1 MLRYKNLSSGSTG
14 NATLVQ
20 ASCNKSVE
28 SNRKSNRKASHF
40 LVDCGMRLSRLLEL
54 LAVADVSPSD
64 IDAIFI
70 THEHSD
76 HIGCVTQLAVRY
88 NIPVWASS
96 GTHAALQD
104 MQRKLRAK
112 QPTHSQLLPHFSEFE
127 ALVRIATDTGLIEVG
142 DLQIKPFTVPHDA
155 REPLQLT
162 CSDGD
167 VKLGILTDLGHA
179 SRHVVDQLAGCH
191 ALLMESNHDEEML
204 RNSKYPAFL
213 KTRVGGD
220 FGHLSN
226 RQAADILQQVM
237 HDKLRHVSAA
247 HLSQQNNHPTL
258 AQNALA
264 AVLGCMPAEIFA
276 ACPETGTPW
285 MVV

>member
-14 NATLVQ
+14 NATLVE
-20 ASCNKSVE
+20 ASSARGTKP
-28 SNRKSNRKASHF
+28 NRV

-54 LAVADVSPSD
+54 LAVADVQPAD

-76 HIGCVTQLAVRY
+76 HIGCVTQLASRY
-88 NIPVWASS
+88 SIPVWASS

-104 MQRKLRAK
+104 MQLKLRSR
-112 QPTHSQLLPHFSEFE
+112 QPSHSQLVPGFE
-127 ALVRIATDTGLIEVG
+127 ALVRIGSDTCPIAVG
-142 DLQIKPFTVPHDA
+142 DLQLNPFTVPHDA

-162 CSDGD
+162 CSDGH

-179 SRHVVDQLAGCH
+179 SRHVIDSIAGCN
-191 ALLMESNHDEEML
+191 ALLLESNHDEEML
-204 RNSKYPAFL
+204 SNSKYPAFL
-213 KTRVGGD
+213 KARVGGD

-226 RQAADILQQVM
+226 VQAAELLSAVM

-247 HLSQQNNHPTL
+247 HLSQQNNHPSM
-258 AQNALA
+258 AQSALA
-264 AVLGCMPAEIFA
+264 AVMGCMPAEIFA

>member
-14 NATLVQ
+14 NATLVEV
-20 ASCNKSVE
+20 SEPTGKPSRV
-28 SNRKSNRKASHF
+28 
-40 LVDCGMRLSRLLEL
+40 LVDCGMRLSRMLEL
-54 LAVADVSPSD
+54 LAMADVLPTE

-76 HIGCVTQLAVRY
+76 HIGCVTQLASRY

-104 MQRKLRAK
+104 MQSKLRTK
-112 QPTHSQLLPHFSEFE
+112 QPTHSQLVPGFE
-127 ALVRIATDTGLIEVG
+127 ALVRIAVDTCLIEVG
-142 DLQIKPFTVPHDA
+142 GLQLKPFTVPHDA

-162 CSDGD
+162 CSDGNT
-167 VKLGILTDLGHA
+167 KLGILTDLGHP
-179 SRHVVDQLAGCH
+179 SRHVIEQLAGCN
-191 ALLMESNHDEEML
+191 ALLLECNHDSDML
-204 RNSKYPAFL
+204 SNSKYPAFL
-213 KTRVGGD
+213 KARVGGD

-226 RQAADILQQVM
+226 AQAADILRNLM

-247 HLSQQNNHPTL
+247 HLSQQNNHPAL
-258 AQNALA
+258 AQS
-264 AVLGCMPAEIFA
+264 AVAEILGCLPDEIFA
-276 ACPETGTPW
+276 ASPETGTPW

>member
-14 NATLVQ
+14 NATLVE
-20 ASCNKSVE
+20 AS
-28 SNRKSNRKASHF
+28 SNHSAISKAKPSRV
-40 LVDCGMRLSRLLEL
+40 LVDCGMRISRLLEL
-54 LAVADVSPSD
+54 LAVADVQPTD

-76 HIGCVTQLAVRY
+76 HIGCVTQLASRFS
-88 NIPVWASS
+88 IPVWASS

-112 QPTHSQLLPHFSEFE
+112 QPTHSQLVPGFE
-127 ALVRIATDTGLIEVG
+127 ALVRISADTCPIEIG
-142 DLQIKPFTVPHDA
+142 DLQLNPFTVPHDA

-162 CSDGD
+162 CNDGN

-179 SRHVVDQLAGCH
+179 SRHVLDQLAGCN
-191 ALLMESNHDEEML
+191 ALLLESNHDEDML
-204 RNSKYPAFL
+204 SHSKYPAFL
-213 KTRVGGD
+213 KARVGGD

-226 RQAADILQQVM
+226 LQAAEILSAVM
-237 HDKLRHVSAA
+237 HDKLHHVSAA
-247 HLSQQNNHPTL
+247 HLSQQNNHPSL
-258 AQNALA
+258 AQSAMAN
-264 AVLGCMPAEIFA
+264 VLGCLPAEIFA

>member
-14 NATLVQ
+14 NATLVEARTGKHQ
-20 ASCNKSVE
+20 NFS
-28 SNRKSNRKASHF
+28 RI
-40 LVDCGMRLSRLLEL
+40 LIDCGLRLSRLFEL
-54 LAVADVSPSD
+54 LAVADVKPTD

-76 HIGCVTQLAVRY
+76 HIGCAPQLAARY
-88 NIPVWASS
+88 GIPVWASS
-96 GTHAALQD
+96 GTHAAMQD
-104 MQRKLRAK
+104 MRLKLRAK
-112 QPTHSQLLPHFSEFE
+112 QPTHSQLEPGFE
-127 ALVRIATDTGLIEVG
+127 ALVCIASDACPIDVG
-142 DLQIKPFTVPHDA
+142 DLQLNPFTVPHDA

-162 CSDGD
+162 CSDGN

-179 SRHVVDQLAGCH
+179 SRHVIDSIANCN
-191 ALLMESNHDEEML
+191 ALLLESNHDEEML

-213 KTRVGGD
+213 KARVGGD
-220 FGHLSN
+220 YGHLSN
-226 RQAADILQQVM
+226 TQAAQILSATM

-247 HLSQQNNHPTL
+247 HLSQQNNHPSL

-264 AVLGCMPAEIFA
+264 EVMGCMPTEIFA

-285 MVV
+285 ITV

>member
-1 MLRYKNLSSGSTG
+1 MLRYKNMSSGSTG
-14 NATLVQ
+14 NATLVE
-20 ASCNKSVE
+20 ASSMHSTKP
-28 SNRKSNRKASHF
+28 NRV

-54 LAVADVSPSD
+54 LAVANVQPTN

-76 HIGCVTQLAVRY
+76 HIGCVTQLASRFS
-88 NIPVWASS
+88 IPVWASS

-104 MQRKLRAK
+104 MQLKLRSK
-112 QPTHSQLLPHFSEFE
+112 QPSHSQLVIGFE
-127 ALVRIATDTGLIEVG
+127 ALVRIASDTCPIEVG
-142 DLQIKPFTVPHDA
+142 DLLLNPFTVPHDA

-162 CSDGD
+162 CSDGN

-179 SRHVVDQLAGCH
+179 SRHVIESIAGCH
-191 ALLMESNHDEEML
+191 ALLLESNHDEEML
-204 RNSKYPAFL
+204 SNSKYPAFL
-213 KTRVGGD
+213 KARVGGD

-226 RQAADILQQVM
+226 AQAAEVLSAVM

-247 HLSQQNNHPTL
+247 HLSQQNNHPSL
-258 AQNALA
+258 AQSALA
-264 AVLGCMPAEIFA
+264 TVLGCMPAEIFA

-285 MVV
+285 MAV

>member
-1 MLRYKNLSSGSTG
+1 MLRYKNMSSGSTG
-14 NATLVQ
+14 NATLVE
-20 ASCNKSVE
+20 ASSMHSTKP
-28 SNRKSNRKASHF
+28 NRV

-54 LAVADVSPSD
+54 LAVANVQPTN

-76 HIGCVTQLAVRY
+76 HIGCVTQLASRFS
-88 NIPVWASS
+88 IPVWASR

-104 MQRKLRAK
+104 MQLKLRSK
-112 QPTHSQLLPHFSEFE
+112 QPSHSQLVIGFE
-127 ALVRIATDTGLIEVG
+127 ALVRIASDTCPIEVG
-142 DLQIKPFTVPHDA
+142 DLLLNPFTVPHDA

-162 CSDGD
+162 CSDGN

-179 SRHVVDQLAGCH
+179 SRHVIESIAGCH
-191 ALLMESNHDEEML
+191 ALLLESNHDEEML
-204 RNSKYPAFL
+204 SNSKYPAFL
-213 KTRVGGD
+213 KARVGGD

-226 RQAADILQQVM
+226 AQAAEVLSAVM

-247 HLSQQNNHPTL
+247 HLSQQNNHPSL
-258 AQNALA
+258 AQSALA
-264 AVLGCMPAEIFA
+264 TVLGCMPAEIFA

-285 MVV
+285 MAV

>member
-14 NATLVQ
+14 NATLVE
-20 ASCNKSVE
+20 ASNG
-28 SNRKSNRKASHF
+28 RSHKPSRV

-54 LAVADVSPSD
+54 LAVADVQPAE

-76 HIGCVTQLAVRY
+76 HIGCVTQLASRY
-88 NIPVWASS
+88 SIPVWASS

-104 MQRKLRAK
+104 MHLKLRAK
-112 QPTHSQLLPHFSEFE
+112 QPTHSQLLPHISGFE
-127 ALVRIATDTGLIEVG
+127 ALVRVASDTCPIEVG
-142 DLQIKPFTVPHDA
+142 DLQLNPFTVPHDA

-162 CSDGD
+162 CSDGN

-179 SRHVVDQLAGCH
+179 SRHVIDSIAGCN
-191 ALLMESNHDEEML
+191 ALLLESNHDEEML
-204 RNSKYPAFL
+204 SNSKYPAFL
-213 KTRVGGD
+213 KARVGGD

-226 RQAADILQQVM
+226 AQAAEVLSAVM

-247 HLSQQNNHPTL
+247 HLSQQNNHPSL
-258 AQNALA
+258 AQSALA
-264 AVLGCMPAEIFA
+264 DVLGCLPADIFA

-285 MVV
+285 QRV

>member
-14 NATLVQ
+14 NATLVEV
-20 ASCNKSVE
+20 SEPIGKPSRV
-28 SNRKSNRKASHF
+28 

-54 LAVADVSPSD
+54 LAMADVLPTE

-76 HIGCVTQLAVRY
+76 HIGCVTQLAFRY

-104 MQRKLRAK
+104 MQSKLRTK
-112 QPTHSQLLPHFSEFE
+112 QPTHSQLVPGFE
-127 ALVRIATDTGLIEVG
+127 ALVRIAVDTCLIEVG
-142 DLQIKPFTVPHDA
+142 GLQIKPFTVPHDA

-162 CSDGD
+162 CSDGNT
-167 VKLGILTDLGHA
+167 KLGILTDLGHP
-179 SRHVVDQLAGCH
+179 SRHVIEQLAGCN
-191 ALLMESNHDEEML
+191 ALLLECNHDSDML
-204 RNSKYPAFL
+204 SNSKYPAFL
-213 KTRVGGD
+213 KARVGGD

-226 RQAADILQQVM
+226 AQAADILRNLM

-247 HLSQQNNHPTL
+247 HLSQQNNHPAL
-258 AQNALA
+258 AQS
-264 AVLGCMPAEIFA
+264 AVAEILGCLPDEIFA
-276 ACPETGTPW
+276 ASPETGTPW

>member
-14 NATLVQ
+14 NATLVEV
-20 ASCNKSVE
+20 SSKHSTKP
-28 SNRKSNRKASHF
+28 NRV

-54 LAVADVSPSD
+54 LSVAEVLPSD

-76 HIGCVTQLAVRY
+76 HIGCVTQLASRY

-104 MQRKLRAK
+104 IQLKLRAK
-112 QPTHSQLLPHFSEFE
+112 QPTHSQLVPGFE
-127 ALVRIATDTGLIEVG
+127 ALVRIASDMSIFEVG

-179 SRHVVDQLAGCH
+179 SRHVIDSIAGCN
-191 ALLMESNHDEEML
+191 ALLLESNHDEDML
-204 RNSKYPAFL
+204 SNSKYPAFL
-213 KTRVGGD
+213 KARVGGD

-226 RQAADILQQVM
+226 TQAADLLSAVM
-237 HDKLRHVSAA
+237 HDNLRHVSAA
-247 HLSQQNNHPTL
+247 HLSQQNNHPSL
-258 AQNALA
+258 AQSALA
-264 AVLGCMPAEIFA
+264 DVIGCLPADIFA

-285 MVV
+285 MTV

>member
-14 NATLVQ
+14 NATLVE
-20 ASCNKSVE
+20 ASNGQNQKPSRV
-28 SNRKSNRKASHF
+28 

-54 LAVADVSPSD
+54 LAVADVQPSD

-76 HIGCVTQLAVRY
+76 HIGCVTQLASRY

-104 MQRKLRAK
+104 MQLKLRNK
-112 QPTHSQLLPHFSEFE
+112 QPSHSQLVPGFE
-127 ALVRIATDTGLIEVG
+127 ALVRIASDTCPIEIG
-142 DLQIKPFTVPHDA
+142 DLQLNPFTVPHDA

-179 SRHVVDQLAGCH
+179 SRHVIDSISDCH
-191 ALLMESNHDEEML
+191 ALLLESNHDEMML
-204 RNSKYPAFL
+204 SNSKYPAFL
-213 KTRVGGD
+213 KARVGGD

-226 RQAADILQQVM
+226 AQAAELLSTVM

-247 HLSQQNNHPTL
+247 HLSQQNNYPSL
-258 AQNALA
+258 AQSALS
-264 AVLGCMPAEIFA
+264 AVLGCLPTEILA

-285 MVV
+285 MTV

>member
-14 NATLVQ
+14 NATLIEANNSQ
-20 ASCNKSVE
+20 SQTPS
-28 SNRKSNRKASHF
+28 RI

-54 LAVADVSPSD
+54 LAVADVQPAD

-76 HIGCVTQLAVRY
+76 HIGCVTQLASRY
-88 NIPVWASS
+88 SIPVWASS
-96 GTHAALQD
+96 GTHAALHD
-104 MQRKLRAK
+104 MQIKLRAK
-112 QPTHSQLLPHFSEFE
+112 QPTHSQLVPGFE
-127 ALVRIATDTGLIEVG
+127 ALVRMAADNCPIDIG
-142 DLQIKPFTVPHDA
+142 DMQLSPFTVPHDA

-179 SRHVVDQLAGCH
+179 SRHVIDSISGCH
-191 ALLMESNHDEEML
+191 ALLLESNHDEEML
-204 RNSKYPAFL
+204 SNSKYPAFL
-213 KTRVGGD
+213 KARVGGD

-226 RQAADILQQVM
+226 TQAAGLLSAVM

-247 HLSQQNNHPTL
+247 HLSQQNNHPSLAQSTL
-258 AQNALA
+258 AD
-264 AVLGCMPAEIFA
+264 VLGCLPADIFA

-285 MVV
+285 MAV

>member
-14 NATLVQ
+14 NATLVE
-20 ASCNKSVE
+20 ASNSTGKP
-28 SNRKSNRKASHF
+28 NRV

-54 LAVADVSPSD
+54 LTRADVLPTD

-76 HIGCVTQLAVRY
+76 HIGCVTQLASRY
-88 NIPVWASS
+88 SIPVWASQ

-104 MQRKLRAK
+104 MQSKLRSK
-112 QPTHSQLLPHFSEFE
+112 QPTHSQLVPGFE
-127 ALVRIATDTGLIEVG
+127 SLVRIAADTCPIEIDGLQ
-142 DLQIKPFTVPHDA
+142 LSPFTVPHDA

-162 CSDGD
+162 CSDGN

-179 SRHVVDQLAGCH
+179 SRHVLDQLVGCN
-191 ALLMESNHDEEML
+191 ALLLESNHDEEML
-204 RNSKYPAFL
+204 SNSKYPAFL
-213 KTRVGGD
+213 KARVGGD

-226 RQAADILQQVM
+226 AQAAEVLRNVM
-237 HDKLRHVSAA
+237 HSNLRHVSAA
-247 HLSQQNNHPTL
+247 HLSQQNNHPSL
-258 AQNALA
+258 AQSALS
-264 AVLGCMPAEIFA
+264 AVLGCMPAEIMA

-285 MVV
+285 LVV

>member
-14 NATLVQ
+14 NATLLE
-20 ASCNKSVE
+20 ASDPVGKPSRV
-28 SNRKSNRKASHF
+28 

-54 LAVADVSPSD
+54 LAMADVLPTE

-76 HIGCVTQLAVRY
+76 HIGCVAQLASRY

-104 MQRKLRAK
+104 MQSKLRTK
-112 QPTHSQLLPHFSEFE
+112 QPTHAQRLTDESGFE
-127 ALVRIATDTGLIEVG
+127 SLVRIATDMCLITVG
-142 DLQIKPFTVPHDA
+142 DLQISPFTVPHDA

-162 CSDGD
+162 CSDGN
-167 VKLGILTDLGHA
+167 VKLGVLTDLGHA
-179 SRHVVDQLAGCH
+179 SRHVLDQLANCQ
-191 ALLMESNHDEEML
+191 ALLLESNHDEEML
-204 RNSKYPAFL
+204 SQSKYPAFL
-213 KTRVGGD
+213 KARVGGD

-226 RQAADILQQVM
+226 TQAAGILSAVM

-247 HLSQQNNHPTL
+247 HLSQQNNQPAL
-258 AQNALA
+258 AQSALA
-264 AVLGCMPAEIFA
+264 VTLGCKPCEILT
-276 ACPETGTPW
+276 ACPEAGTPW

>member
-20 ASCNKSVE
+20 ASVGRSTT
-28 SNRKSNRKASHF
+28 SSRKPSRV
-40 LVDCGMRLSRLLEL
+40 LVDCGMRLSRLQEL
-54 LAVADVSPSD
+54 LAVADVQPTD

-76 HIGCVTQLAVRY
+76 HIGCVAQLASRY
-88 NIPVWASS
+88 SIPVWASQ

-112 QPTHSQLLPHFSEFE
+112 QPSHSQLVPGFE
-127 ALVRIATDTGLIEVG
+127 ALVHIASDNCPIAVG
-142 DLQIKPFTVPHDA
+142 DLQLNPFTVPHDA

-162 CSDGD
+162 CTDGN
-167 VKLGILTDLGHA
+167 VKLGILTDLGHP
-179 SRHVVDQLAGCH
+179 SRHVIDSIAGCN
-191 ALLMESNHDEEML
+191 ALLLESNHDEEML
-204 RNSKYPAFL
+204 SKSKYPAFL
-213 KTRVGGD
+213 KARVGGD

-226 RQAADILQQVM
+226 AQAAAVLTAVM

-247 HLSQQNNHPTL
+247 HLSQQNNHPSL
-258 AQNALA
+258 AQSALA
-264 AVLGCMPAEIFA
+264 TVLGCMPAEVFA

>member
-14 NATLVQ
+14 NATLVE
-20 ASCNKSVE
+20 V
-28 SNRKSNRKASHF
+28 SNAVGKPSRV

-54 LAVADVSPSD
+54 LEIADVLATD

-76 HIGCVTQLAVRY
+76 HIGCVTQFASRY
-88 NIPVWASS
+88 SIPVWASS

-104 MQRKLRAK
+104 MQSKLRAK
-112 QPTHSQLLPHFSEFE
+112 QPTHSQLLGLVPGFE
-127 ALVRIATDTGLIEVG
+127 ALVRIATDTCPIPIG
-142 DLQIKPFTVPHDA
+142 DLQLNPFTVPHDA

-162 CSDGD
+162 CTDGN
-167 VKLGILTDLGHA
+167 VKLGILTDLGHP
-179 SRHVVDQLAGCH
+179 SRHVLDNLAGCN
-191 ALLMESNHDEEML
+191 ALLLESNHDEDML
-204 RNSKYPAFL
+204 SNSKYPAFL
-213 KTRVGGD
+213 KARVGGD

-226 RQAADILQQVM
+226 TQAAEVLKAVM

-247 HLSQQNNHPTL
+247 HLSQQNNHPSL
-258 AQNALA
+258 AQSALA
-264 AVLGCMPAEIFA
+264 NVLGCMPADIFA

-285 MVV
+285 MTV

>member
-14 NATLVQ
+14 NATLVE
-20 ASCNKSVE
+20 ASSGHSKKPSRV
-28 SNRKSNRKASHF
+28 

-54 LAVADVSPSD
+54 LAVADIQPAD

-76 HIGCVTQLAVRY
+76 HIGCVTQLAMRY
-88 NIPVWASS
+88 SIPVWASS
-96 GTHAALQD
+96 GTHAALLD
-104 MQRKLRAK
+104 MQLKLRAK
-112 QPTHSQLLPHFSEFE
+112 RPTHSQLLPNISSFE
-127 ALVRIATDTGLIEVG
+127 ALVRIAADTSPITVG
-142 DLQIKPFTVPHDA
+142 DLQLKPFTVPHDA

-167 VKLGILTDLGHA
+167 TKLGILTDLGHA
-179 SRHVVDQLAGCH
+179 SRHVLEQLAGCN
-191 ALLMESNHDEEML
+191 ALLLESNHDEEML
-204 RNSKYPAFL
+204 SQSKYPAFL
-213 KTRVGGD
+213 KARVGGD

-226 RQAADILQQVM
+226 TQAAEILTSVM

-258 AQNALA
+258 AQSALA
-264 AVLGCMPAEIFA
+264 TVLGCMPAEVFA
-276 ACPETGTPW
+276 ACPDTGTPW

>member
-14 NATLVQ
+14 NATLVE
-20 ASCNKSVE
+20 ASVE
-28 SNRKSNRKASHF
+28 HSATSNRRPSRV

-54 LAVADVSPSD
+54 LAVADIAPADV
-64 IDAIFI
+64 DAIFI

-76 HIGCVTQLAVRY
+76 HIGCVAQLASRY
-88 NIPVWASS
+88 SIPVWASS

-104 MQRKLRAK
+104 MQLKLRAK
-112 QPTHSQLLPHFSEFE
+112 QPSHSQLVPGFE
-127 ALVRIATDTGLIEVG
+127 SLVRIASDTCAINVG
-142 DLQIKPFTVPHDA
+142 DLQLNPFTVPHDA

-179 SRHVVDQLAGCH
+179 SRHVIDSIAGCN
-191 ALLMESNHDEEML
+191 ALLLESNHDEEML
-204 RNSKYPAFL
+204 YNSKYPALL
-213 KTRVGGD
+213 KARVGGD

-226 RQAADILQQVM
+226 AQAAEVLSTVM
-237 HDKLRHVSAA
+237 HNKLRHVSAA
-247 HLSQQNNHPTL
+247 HLSQQNNHPSL
-258 AQNALA
+258 AQSALA
-264 AVLGCMPAEIFA
+264 DVLGCLPADIFA

-285 MVV
+285 MKV

>member
-14 NATLVQ
+14 NATLVE
-20 ASCNKSVE
+20 ASVGRGTT
-28 SNRKSNRKASHF
+28 SNHKPSRV
-40 LVDCGMRLSRLLEL
+40 LVDCGMRLSRLLDL
-54 LAVADVSPSD
+54 LAVADVQPTD

-76 HIGCVTQLAVRY
+76 HIGCVTQLASRY
-88 NIPVWASS
+88 SIPVWASQ

-104 MQRKLRAK
+104 MQSKLRAK
-112 QPTHSQLLPHFSEFE
+112 QPSHSQLVPGFE
-127 ALVRIATDTGLIEVG
+127 ALVHIASDNCPIAVG
-142 DLQIKPFTVPHDA
+142 DLQLNPFTVPHDA

-162 CSDGD
+162 CTNGN

-179 SRHVVDQLAGCH
+179 SRHVLDQLTGCN
-191 ALLMESNHDEEML
+191 ALLLESNHDEVML
-204 RNSKYPAFL
+204 SKSKYPAFL
-213 KTRVGGD
+213 KARVGGD

-226 RQAADILQQVM
+226 AQAANILSAVM

-247 HLSQQNNHPTL
+247 HLSQQNNHPAL
-258 AQNALA
+258 AQSALA
-264 AVLGCMPAEIFA
+264 TVLGCLPAEILA

-285 MVV
+285 MTV

>member
-14 NATLVQ
+14 NATLVE
-20 ASCNKSVE
+20 ANTLGSKKSSRV
-28 SNRKSNRKASHF
+28 
-40 LVDCGMRLSRLLEL
+40 LVDCGMRLSRLLTL
-54 LAVADVSPSD
+54 LTAADVQPD
-64 IDAIFI
+64 EIDAIFI

-76 HIGCVTQLAVRY
+76 HIGCVTQLALRY
-88 NIPVWASS
+88 SIPVWASS

-104 MQRKLRAK
+104 MQLKLRAK
-112 QPTHSQLLPHFSEFE
+112 QPTHSQLLPTDSGFE
-127 ALVRIATDTGLIEVG
+127 SLVRIAADACPIAIG
-142 DLQIKPFTVPHDA
+142 DLQLSPFTVPHDA

-179 SRHVVDQLAGCH
+179 SRHVIDSITGCH
-191 ALLMESNHDEEML
+191 ALLLESNHDEEML
-204 RNSKYPAFL
+204 SNSKYPAFL
-213 KTRVGGD
+213 KARVGGD

-226 RQAADILQQVM
+226 TQAADILTAVM

-247 HLSQQNNHPTL
+247 HLSQQNNHPAL
-258 AQNALA
+258 AQSSLA
-264 AVLGCMPAEIFA
+264 AVLGCKPADIFA

-285 MVV
+285 MAV